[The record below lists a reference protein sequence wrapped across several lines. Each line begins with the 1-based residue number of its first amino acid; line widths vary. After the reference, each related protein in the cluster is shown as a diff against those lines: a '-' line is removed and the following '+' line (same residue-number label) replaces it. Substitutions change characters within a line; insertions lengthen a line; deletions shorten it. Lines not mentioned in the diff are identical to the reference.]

1 MVEGSCSVQFFRG
14 INRRLRIGKEVTEE
28 RRVLG
33 FLRRR
38 IGSEEVI
45 QPRRRA
51 SIWIESQKDRECYE
65 RKHATVGEY
74 YTSSSSDN
82 REEGLHVRKHIGV
95 DLEVFGGIRHGY
107 HLQKLCEILEMV
119 GDSEKKREE
128 EREGRKRL
136 GLFWNYRTVG
146 RFFLNEWALHNA

>member
-14 INRRLRIGKEVTEE
+14 INRRLRIGKEVREE
-28 RRVLG
+28 RRELG
-33 FLRRR
+33 FLRHR
-38 IGSEEVI
+38 IGGEEVI

-51 SIWIESQKDRECYE
+51 SIWIESQKDCECYE

-82 REEGLHVRKHIGV
+82 REEGLHAREHIGV

-107 HLQKLCEILEMV
+107 YLQKLREILDMV
-119 GDSEKKREE
+119 ADLERKREE
-128 EREGRKRL
+128 EREESKRL
-136 GLFWNYRTVG
+136 GLF
-146 RFFLNEWALHNA
+146 

>member
-1 MVEGSCSVQFFRG
+1 MVEGSCRVQFLRG
-14 INRRLRIGKEVTEE
+14 INRRLRIGKEVGEE
-28 RRVLG
+28 RREPG

-51 SIWIESQKDRECYE
+51 SVWIESQKDCECYE

-74 YTSSSSDN
+74 YTSSSSDY
-82 REEGLHVRKHIGV
+82 REEGLHVREHIGV
-95 DLEVFGGIRHGY
+95 DLEVFGGIHHGY

-119 GDSEKKREE
+119 GDSERKGGK
-128 EREGRKRL
+128 GRRDW
-136 GLFWNYRTVG
+136 G
-146 RFFLNEWALHNA
+146 